1 MYDIPPIEVFGNFQ
15 PDDMKARSVV
25 ELNQAKSSLTT
36 ATDYYVRRTHEVL
49 RGMTSASINDESV
62 EILKSIVTEGYEQI
76 INLLNSKSFGGNE
89 DEYDDE

>member
-1 MYDIPPIEVFGNFQ
+1 M
-15 PDDMKARSVV
+15 
-25 ELNQAKSSLTT
+25 
-36 ATDYYVRRTHEVL
+36 RRAHEVL

-76 INLLNSKSFGGNE
+76 INLLNSKSFGGTE